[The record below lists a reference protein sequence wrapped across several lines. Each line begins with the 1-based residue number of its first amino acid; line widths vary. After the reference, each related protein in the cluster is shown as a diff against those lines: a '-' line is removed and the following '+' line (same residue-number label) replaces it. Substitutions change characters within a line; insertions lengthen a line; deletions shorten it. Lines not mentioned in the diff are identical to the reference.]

1 MPIRVT
7 CPGCHTRFNVSEKF
21 AGKEGPCP
29 KCKKTITIPS
39 ASEEVK
45 VHAPEEFGPK
55 NTAGKAVFQPIVRK
69 DAKITPVQIVL
80 ILAIVVGFL
89 LIAGLIRGNV
99 SDKAEFSSWL
109 LLLGAILL
117 AVPCTYAGYSFLGD
131 SELGKLQGQELWG
144 RILICAVTYG
154 ATWLTIPM
162 ISYGVGPEVGMFV
175 GLGAMIA
182 IGAAAAYLFLQLD
195 FLFGILHF
203 GLFLGCCI
211 LLRVVAGF
219 TALPHAAT
227 SETNVDDILN
237 AGLSFPSFAFH
248 ALEFCSFLV

>member
-21 AGKEGPCP
+21 AGKDGPCP
-29 KCKKTITIPS
+29 KCKKTITVPS
-39 ASEEVK
+39 ASDEVK
-45 VHAPEEFGPK
+45 VHAPEGFGPK
-55 NTAGKAVFQPIVRK
+55 TTVGKAVFQPIARK
-69 DAKITPVQIVL
+69 ETQITPVQMVL

-89 LIAGLIRGNV
+89 VIAGLIRGNV
-99 SDKAEFSSWL
+99 PEKSEFSSWI

-117 AVPCTYAGYSFLGD
+117 AVPCSYAGYSFLGD

-144 RILICAVTYG
+144 RILICALTYG
-154 ATWLTIPM
+154 VAWLMIPL
-162 ISYGVGPEVGMFV
+162 ISYGVGPEIGMFA
-175 GLGAMIA
+175 GLGAMIV

-219 TALPHAAT
+219 TALPYAE
-227 SETNVDDILN
+227 SSGSKMDDILN
-237 AGLSFPSFAFH
+237 AERAVQSLAFQ
-248 ALEFCSFLV
+248 AIEFCQTLV